1 MRPQADHENASMPA
15 PARCPKCRS
24 ALPADAPEGLCP
36 VCAFRGALEL
46 EPGAARPLVP
56 EQQLPRQFGEYQ
68 LLEEIA
74 RGGMGIVYEAR
85 QLSLNRLV
93 AVKVLLSGPLASSTD
108 LQRFRA
114 EAEAVANLQH
124 PNIVAIH
131 DVGEQA
137 GQPFF
142 SMDYVEGRC
151 LSELVREQP
160 LPAPRA
166 AGYVKTIAEAI
177 QYAHERGVLHRDLK
191 PSNVLI
197 DHAGEPRIIDFGLA
211 KRLSSDPQLS
221 ASNDPLTRTGHV
233 LGSPNFIPP
242 EQAAGKRGA
251 IGRHSDIYSLGAL
264 LYHLLTAR
272 PPFAAATTHE
282 IVHQVLNTEP
292 VGPRSLNPSVPRD
305 LETICLKCLEKDP
318 RRRYRTAQELADE
331 LRRFLRGEPIQARP
345 VGPLG
350 RFWRWCRRNP
360 KLASLTATVVVLA
373 LTLAVVSSVF
383 AIGIAAARNRE
394 YGPQSRLGPNP
405 PTPTS
410 Y

>member
-1 MRPQADHENASMPA
+1 MRPTADHQKASTPA

-56 EQQLPRQFGEYQ
+56 EQQFPRQCGEYE

-74 RGGMGIVYEAR
+74 RGGMGIVYQAR

-93 AVKVLLSGPLASSTD
+93 AVKVLLSGPLASAAD

-131 DVGEQA
+131 DVGEHA

-142 SMDYVEGRC
+142 SMDYVDGPC

-197 DHAGEPRIIDFGLA
+197 DRAGQPRIIDFGLA

-221 ASNDPLTRTGHV
+221 TIKDELTVTGQV

-251 IGRHSDIYSLGAL
+251 IGRRSDIYSLGAI

-272 PPFAAATTHE
+272 PPFVAATAHE
-282 IVHQVLNTEP
+282 IVDQVLNTEP

-305 LETICLKCLEKDP
+305 LE
-318 RRRYRTAQELADE
+318 
-331 LRRFLRGEPIQARP
+331 
-345 VGPLG
+345 
-350 RFWRWCRRNP
+350 
-360 KLASLTATVVVLA
+360 
-373 LTLAVVSSVF
+373 
-383 AIGIAAARNRE
+383 
-394 YGPQSRLGPNP
+394 
-405 PTPTS
+405 
-410 Y
+410 

>member
-1 MRPQADHENASMPA
+1 MRPTADHQKASTPA

-74 RGGMGIVYEAR
+74 RGGMGIVYQAR

-93 AVKVLLSGPLASSTD
+93 AVKVLLSGPLASATD

-124 PNIVAIH
+124 PNIVAVH
-131 DVGEQA
+131 EVGEHA

-142 SMDYVEGRC
+142 SMDYVEGTC

-166 AGYVKTIAEAI
+166 AGYVQTIAEAI
-177 QYAHERGVLHRDLK
+177 QYAHDHGVLHRDLK

-197 DHAGEPRIIDFGLA
+197 DHAGQPRIIDFGLA

-221 ASNDPLTRTGHV
+221 AINDPLTRTGHV

-251 IGRHSDIYSLGAL
+251 IGPHSDIYSLGAL
-264 LYHLLTAR
+264 LYHLLTAQ
-272 PPFAAATTHE
+272 PPFSAATAHE
-282 IVHQVLNTEP
+282 IVHQVLNSEP
-292 VGPRSLNPSVPRD
+292 VGPRSLNPRVPRD

-318 RRRYRTAQELADE
+318 HRRYRTAQELADE
-331 LRRFLRGEPIQARP
+331 LRRFLRGEPFHARP

-350 RFWRWCRRNP
+350 RFSRWCRRNP
-360 KLASLTATVVVLA
+360 KLASLTATVVVLG

-383 AIGIAAARNRE
+383 AIGIAAARHR
-394 YGPQSRLGPNP
+394 
-405 PTPTS
+405 
-410 Y
+410 

>member
-1 MRPQADHENASMPA
+1 MPA

-74 RGGMGIVYEAR
+74 RGGMGIVYQAR

-360 KLASLTATVVVLA
+360 KLAALAATVVVLA